1 MSPRTLG
8 ISAAAVLL
16 ILSTPASA
24 QIRFQGSI
32 RSRVEVWDW
41 FTADRGNPYAFSG
54 NLIRLG
60 ISEQRKT
67 WDWQIELAAPILL
80 GLPDDAIRPAPQLQ
94 LGFGG
99 IYYGVNDRERNA
111 AMLFPKQVFVRFKGL
126 LGNDDTLRLGRFEFF
141 DGAETTPAN
150 ATLAALKRDRIA
162 QRLLGNFG
170 FTHVGRSYDGAQ
182 YVWNG
187 RGLNVTLVGAVPTRG
202 VFQVDGWG
210 NLPVAVGYGAVTGTT
225 KGAAYDGEWR
235 LFGMY
240 YEDARDIA
248 KVDNRPARLRAVDF
262 KNVRIGTFG
271 GHYIGEMRQRAGAV
285 DVLLWGAGQAGT
297 WGSLDHRAWAF
308 AAELGWQ
315 PKAFPAIRPWIR
327 AGYSHSSG
335 DGDPL
340 DGKHDT
346 FFQVL
351 PTARTYA
358 RFPFYNLMNNRD
370 AFASLILRPSKTVTV
385 RTDVRRLWLANRNDS
400 WYQGGGAFQPWSF
413 GYIARPASGGTG
425 LATLWDISADWNV
438 LPQTTLSGYFA
449 HAWGGSVVRA
459 IYPASPRAN
468 LGYVEVTYRF

>member
-1 MSPRTLG
+1 MTRRTLG
-8 ISAAAVLL
+8 ITAAAVLL
-16 ILSTPASA
+16 LLATPSSA
-24 QIRFQGSI
+24 QIKFQGSI
-32 RSRVEVWDW
+32 RSRVEVWDS
-41 FTADRGNPYAFSG
+41 FAADEGNAYAFSG

-60 ISEQRKT
+60 LSGQKKT

-80 GLPDDAIRPAPQLQ
+80 GLPEDAIRPAPQLQ

-99 IYYGVNDRERNA
+99 IYYGANDRERNA
-111 AMLFPKQVFVRFKGL
+111 AMLFPKQAFVRFKGL
-126 LGNDDTLRLGRFEFF
+126 LGNNDSLRLGRFEFI
-141 DGAETTPAN
+141 DGTETTPGN

-162 QRLLGNFG
+162 HRLIGNFG
-170 FTHVGRSYDGAQ
+170 FTHVGRSFDGAQ

-187 RGLNVTLVGAVPTRG
+187 GGLNVTLLGAAPTRG

-210 NLPVAVGYGAVTGTT
+210 NLPIAVGYGAFTGTT

-240 YEDARDIA
+240 YDDTRDIA
-248 KVDNRPARLRAVDF
+248 KVDNRPAALRAFDF
-262 KNVRIGTFG
+262 GDVRIGTFG
-271 GHYIGEMRQRAGAV
+271 GHYIGEMRRDTGAF
-285 DVLLWGAGQAGT
+285 DVLLWGAGQVGS
-297 WGSLDHRAWAF
+297 WGALDHRGWAF
-308 AAELGWQ
+308 AAEAGWQ
-315 PKAFPAIRPWIR
+315 PEGAPALRPWIR

-335 DGDPL
+335 DGDPR
-340 DGKHDT
+340 DGRHDT

-351 PTARTYA
+351 PTARVYA

-370 AFASLILRPSKTVTV
+370 AFASFILRPAKKITV
-385 RTDVRRLWLANRNDS
+385 RTDARRLWLANSSDA

-438 LPQTTLSGYFA
+438 AAQATLSGYFA
-449 HAWGGSVVRA
+449 HAWGGDVVKA
-459 IYPASPRAN
+459 IYPASPNAN